1 MEFSMETRLMQESL
15 YNFRKSTTLFSLDD
29 LYCKVHV
36 TLLSWKKKF
45 IVVFLYPRTLTR
57 KRQYGEVANLLQG
70 VVNVLEHFKK
80 YFGIAQIRELA
91 DK

>member
-1 MEFSMETRLMQESL
+1 MEFSMETRLVQESL

-45 IVVFLYPRTLTR
+45 IVVFYILGLWPERDSMER
-57 KRQYGEVANLLQG
+57 
-70 VVNVLEHFKK
+70 
-80 YFGIAQIRELA
+80 
-91 DK
+91 